1 MAFVQ
6 MRQGLELASAPMAQS
21 LDPGGRKWREGL
33 AVVSARLV
41 VEGRMSEASKILAPL
56 GPHLDP
62 AAVLTAMAEEQ
73 LKGGDATV
81 ALDAYKAALALCLGC
96 KAEGYW
102 SDSKRAVMECKA
114 WL

>member
-1 MAFVQ
+1 MAT
-6 MRQGLELASAPMAQS
+6 
-21 LDPGGRKWREGL
+21 
-33 AVVSARLV
+33 VVCF
-41 VEGRMSEASKILAPL
+41 MSCNLPSV
-56 GPHLDP
+56 G
-62 AAVLTAMAEEQ
+62 
-73 LKGGDATV
+73 KGGDATV